1 MSEIQEI
8 EVFIQPDGTV
18 KIEVSGVK
26 GQKCLDLTRGLEE
39 ALGRKVVLREHT
51 VEINES
57 DQEQQQG
64 DFLNQ
69 KGF

>member
-26 GQKCLDLTRGLEE
+26 GQKCLNLTHGIEE
-39 ALGRKVVLREHT
+39 ALGGKVAVREHKS
-51 VEINES
+51 EFYDNEQEL
-57 DQEQQQG
+57 DQNSYV
-64 DFLNQ
+64 NQ
-69 KGF
+69 FG